1 MLRRVLIA
9 LGIAGLAGGGAC
21 ILLGLWVPAIYLL
34 AECGVLLA
42 ALLLERWRYTR
53 TVNRSTGNWQATAER
68 FIDPTSGRQIEVFYN
83 PETGE
88 RDYREKSD

>member
-9 LGIAGLAGGGAC
+9 LGIAGLIGGAAC

-34 AECGVLLA
+34 VQCGVLLA

-53 TVNRSTGNWQATAER
+53 TANRGMGNWQATGER
-68 FIDPTSGRQIEVFYN
+68 FVDPTSGRQVDVFYN

-88 RDYREKSD
+88 RDYRER

>member
-9 LGIAGLAGGGAC
+9 LGVAGLLGGMAC
-21 ILLGLWVPAIYLL
+21 LLLRLWVPAIYLL

-42 ALLLERWRYTR
+42 AVLLERWRYTR
-53 TVNRSTGNWQATAER
+53 TVDRSRGNWQATGER
-68 FIDPTSGRQIEVFYN
+68 FMDPASGRPMEVFYN

-88 RDYREKSD
+88 RDYRER

>member
-9 LGIAGLAGGGAC
+9 FGIASLAGGAVC
-21 ILLGLWVPAIYLL
+21 ALLRLWVPAIYLL
-34 AECGVLLA
+34 AEGGVLLA

-53 TVNRSTGNWQATAER
+53 PVNRSTGRWQFTGER
-68 FIDPTSGRQIEVFYN
+68 FVEPTSGERLEVFYN

-88 RDYREKSD
+88 RDYREK